1 MQVDKANCKLDK
13 LSLDNHSSF
22 PLDWHDNST
31 NYQPKSH
38 FEYTLQTVL
47 IVLYRFCL
55 YEEKES

>member
-13 LSLDNHSSF
+13 LSLDNILGF
-22 PLDWHDNST
+22 LLTGMTNST
-31 NYQPKSH
+31 NYQPTSH